1 MKISLFILILFLTS
15 SLSLSSCLKDKAE
28 ALVEEEFS
36 TVPPETFL
44 NINFKP
50 RGSVLMVNFPSDNRI
65 GYVQLTVKG
74 YEPNKPHEL
83 KFYHPT
89 AAIKEEIDA
98 VCRIYNISQEELLPF
113 MHGRITSYHKIGASK
128 VRGINPLPYIAFQ
141 YSDDVVLYYVKDLP
155 QDKLESFIISNEL
168 QVLNKS
174 WLYKKHEIDILR

>member
-1 MKISLFILILFLTS
+1 MKNSLFILILFLTCA
-15 SLSLSSCLKDKAE
+15 LSLSSCLRDKAE
-28 ALVEEEFS
+28 ALVEKELS

-50 RGSVLMVNFPSDNRI
+50 RGSVLMVNFPSDSRI

-74 YEPNKPHEL
+74 YDSSKPQEL

-89 AAIKEEIDA
+89 TAIQEEIDA
-98 VCRIYNISQEELLPF
+98 VCRIYNISQEEILPF
-113 MHGRITSYHKIGASK
+113 MHGKITAYLKIGASQ

-141 YSDDVVLYYVKDLP
+141 YADDIVLYYVKDLP
-155 QDKLESFIISNEL
+155 QDKLESFVTSNEL

-174 WLYKKHEIDILR
+174 WLYKKHESDILR